1 MSAARV
7 RPSSAIAPKPPA
19 PPNPPSCRQAIH
31 EDEVAMG
38 LRPHKFELSSPS
50 SLEAIM
56 RMEAAGIKNAH
67 QTSEA

>member
-1 MSAARV
+1 
-7 RPSSAIAPKPPA
+7 
-19 PPNPPSCRQAIH
+19 
-31 EDEVAMG
+31 MG